1 MRTINKWFVL
11 ILLITAVAAGCKEDP
26 IPDPGNGG
34 ENGNDN
40 NEKQE
45 APELTQ
51 KINGF
56 IEAAMNDIYLWY
68 DKIPEIDIRYEF
80 DPETYFEKLIYSED
94 NWSYITD
101 DVDALRNSFE
111 GKEKSFGYSLAFG
124 TFSNTGDYFAIVEFV
139 YPNTPADL
147 AGLKRGDIIM
157 ELNNGAINDDNYREL
172 LNGDNIS
179 VTLGVLGEQGI
190 SPGSTVSITSRE
202 LNLNPLVITDIVDHE
217 GAKIGYLFYA
227 QYISEYNSSLD
238 TALQF
243 FLDEQ
248 ITDLVIDLRYNP
260 GGVTTAA
267 QHLCSSIAPLSTVN
281 GKEALVTF
289 QWNDKYQNYWKT
301 NNITD
306 QLEIPF
312 VDTTAVK
319 MGLNKIY
326 FLTGSGT
333 ASASELTIAGL
344 EPYMDVTT
352 IGESTYGKYTG
363 SITVTPDFY
372 YENEDYYSEFD
383 NWGIQPIVVRYA
395 NSLGITNFK
404 NGFSPDI
411 PVDDELF
418 DAVPLGDKSEPLLKA
433 ALEDITGTPVIAM
446 KKAKAIDIPYTIFDR
461 GFSKYD
467 ANKREMLLDNT
478 ARELLGK

>member
-1 MRTINKWFVL
+1 MKTINKWMVL
-11 ILLITAVAAGCKEDP
+11 TLLIVAVVAGCKEDP
-26 IPDPGNGG
+26 IPYPGNA
-34 ENGNDN
+34 DN
-40 NEKQE
+40 SNNNTKEE

-56 IEAAMNDIYLWY
+56 IEVTMNDVYLWY
-68 DKIPEIDIRYEF
+68 DKVPNIDIRYEF
-80 DPETYFEKLIYSED
+80 DPEAYFEKLLYTED
-94 NWSYITD
+94 KWSYITD
-101 DVDALRNSFE
+101 DVDALFDSFE

-124 TFSNTGDYFAIVEFV
+124 TFSNTGDYFAIVEYV
-139 YPNTPADL
+139 YPNTPAFH
-147 AGLKRGDIIM
+147 AGLKRGDILM
-157 ELNNGAINDDNYREL
+157 ELNNGVITDDNYMEL
-172 LNGDNIS
+172 LSGSSIS

-190 SPGSTVSITSRE
+190 SPGETVSMSSKD
-202 LNLNPLVITDIVDHE
+202 LNLNPVVITDIVEHE
-217 GAKIGYLFYA
+217 GSKIGYLFYT

-281 GKEALVTF
+281 GKEPLVTF
-289 QWNDKYQNYWKT
+289 QWNDKYQSYWKSE
-301 NNITD
+301 NITD

-319 MGLNKIY
+319 MGLNRVY

-372 YENEDYYSEFD
+372 YESEDYYKEFD

-395 NSLGITNFK
+395 NSMGVTNFK
-404 NGFSPDI
+404 DGFSPDI
-411 PVDDELF
+411 PVEDELF

-433 ALEDITGTPVIAM
+433 ALEDITGTPVVAM
-446 KKAKAIDIPYTIFDR
+446 KKAKVVDIPYTIFDR

-467 ANKREMLLDNT
+467 ANKREMLIDNLE
-478 ARELLGK
+478 RELLGK